1 MTPSKKTRI
10 ANIATYSCGGLFAL
24 ILVISWFVDKRPP
37 NATLAL
43 IESGKAGLFGAVL
56 GQIVSRI
63 ALAFVKTDADT
74 TPDPPSRDA

>member
-43 IESGKAGLFGAVL
+43 IESGKAGRRLRARL
-56 GQIVSRI
+56 GCWKFPVVSEGLDGE
-63 ALAFVKTDADT
+63 ASLG
-74 TPDPPSRDA
+74 DPR